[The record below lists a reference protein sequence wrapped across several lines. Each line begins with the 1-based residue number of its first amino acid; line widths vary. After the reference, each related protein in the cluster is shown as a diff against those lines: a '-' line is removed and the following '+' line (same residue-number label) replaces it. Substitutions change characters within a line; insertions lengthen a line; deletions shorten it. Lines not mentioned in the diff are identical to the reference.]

1 MCGGDAVFLSNYF
14 DHLLYYMLLKALGDK
29 ADLRTDATLKK
40 VETFLKLCNKNA
52 AETFFG

>member
-1 MCGGDAVFLSNYF
+1 LSNYF